1 MRPSS
6 HPTPQHERSLWHS
19 LDGRWDFAFD
29 DQAAWSDPEDA
40 VFDRSIQVPYPPE
53 SEASGVHDLAYH
65 PVFWYRTVLDLG
77 ELPFDVSLQ
86 DLLLH
91 FGAVDYRATVW
102 ANGSRVAEHEGG
114 HTPFSADLSAVVRS
128 LHSDPATD
136 RRLVI
141 VVRAEDD
148 PHDLAKPRGKQ
159 DWELDPHDIWYPRT
173 SGIWQTVW
181 LEPRPRTHLSSIVWT
196 SNVERWEVGFE
207 ARLKGRMSPQTRL
220 RVTLSMDGHV
230 LSQDE
235 YFAVQTEV
243 DRTIGLKDAG
253 IEDARRRLLWSPDHP
268 QLIEAVFELHE
279 DGQVI
284 DRVRSYTALR
294 SVAVDEQHFLLNG
307 RPYYLKMVLD
317 QGYWPQ
323 SLMSATDEQLRRDVE
338 LTRLL
343 GFNGARKH
351 QKIENPRYLYWCDVI
366 GLLVW
371 EELPSA
377 YVFSQESIQRL
388 TREWLEVI
396 ARDQSHPCI
405 VAWVPFNESWG
416 VPDLPLVPA
425 HRELVRALYSLTKA
439 LDPTRPVIGNDGWE
453 HVVTDIVGIHDY
465 THRPAKLIE
474 RYGSVTALNVTL
486 GNIRP
491 ANRLLTLPDF
501 VAARKPVLLS
511 EFGGIAYT
519 PDHAEGWGYHRSAN
533 AEALEVEYSAL
544 MTAVHLCAGLM
555 GYCYTQLTDT
565 FQEKNG
571 LLYEDRTPKLPVPVL
586 SHANLGERSGF
597 DMDADPVPDPM
608 GYNKR
613 WRRKKGQPE
622 PELDLF

>member
-1 MRPSS
+1 MRPSV
-6 HPTPQHERSLWHS
+6 HPTPLCERALWHP
-19 LDGRWDFAFD
+19 LDGPWEFAFD
-29 DQAAWSDPEDA
+29 DQARWTEPQDA
-40 VFDRSIQVPYPPE
+40 EFDLTIQVPYPPE
-53 SEASGVHDLAYH
+53 SVASGIHDPSYH
-65 PVFWYRTVLDLG
+65 SVLWYRRVLHLG
-77 ELPFDVSLQ
+77 DLPFECSSS

-102 ANGSRVAEHEGG
+102 ANGCRVAEHEGG
-114 HTPFSADLSAVVRS
+114 HTPFSADLTSVVRS
-128 LHSDPATD
+128 V
-136 RRLVI
+136 RRSEQPDGPVVI

-159 DWELDPHDIWYPRT
+159 DWELEPHDIWYPRT

-181 LEPRPRTHLSSIVWT
+181 LEPRSRTHVSSLIWT
-196 SNVERWEVGFE
+196 SNIERWEVGFQACLTGPVSE
-207 ARLKGRMSPQTRL
+207 RTRL
-220 RVTLSMDGHV
+220 RVTLSMDGQV
-230 LSQDE
+230 LARDE
-235 YFAVQTEV
+235 YAALHTEV

-253 IEDARRRLLWSPDHP
+253 IEDVRRRLLWSPDHP
-268 QLIEAVFELHE
+268 QLIEAVLELHE
-279 DGQVI
+279 DGQTL
-284 DRVRSYTALR
+284 DRVQSYTALR

-317 QGYWPQ
+317 QGYWPD
-323 SLMSATDEQLRRDVE
+323 SLMSASDEQLRRDVE

-351 QKIENPRYLYWCDVI
+351 QKIENPRWLYWCDVI

-377 YVFSQESIQRL
+377 YVFSQESTRRL
-388 TREWLEVI
+388 TREWMEVI
-396 ARDQSHPCI
+396 TRDQSHPCI

-416 VPDLPLVPA
+416 VPDLPLVSA

-439 LDPTRPVIGNDGWE
+439 LDPSRPVIGNDGWE

-474 RYGSVTALNVTL
+474 RYGTAAAMKATL
-486 GNIRP
+486 EGVRP
-491 ANRLLTLPDF
+491 ANRLLTLPDL
-501 VAARKPVLLS
+501 ANTRKPVLLS

-519 PDHAEGWGYHRSAN
+519 PELAEGWGYHRSAD
-533 AEALEVEYSAL
+533 AEAFGAEYTTLLE
-544 MTAVHLCAGLM
+544 AVHECTGLM

-571 LLYEDRTPKLPVPVL
+571 LLYEDRTPKVPL
-586 SHANLGERSGF
+586 SAISAANLGDRSGF
-597 DMDADPVPDPM
+597 DIDADPVPDPM
-608 GYNKR
+608 GYHKR
-613 WRRKKGQPE
+613 WRRKQQEAAALSP
-622 PELDLF
+622 D